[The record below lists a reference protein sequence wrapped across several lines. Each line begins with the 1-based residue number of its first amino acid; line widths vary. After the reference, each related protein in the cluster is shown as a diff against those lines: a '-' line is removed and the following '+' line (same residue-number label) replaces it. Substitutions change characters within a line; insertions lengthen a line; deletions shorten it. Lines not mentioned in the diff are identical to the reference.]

1 MNKDNYTD
9 KKFLCYK
16 VSGKNLILEGFSTN
30 EERLFFLEQNPGFQ
44 SIDAL
49 IIGIPNEAA

>member
-16 VSGKNLILEGFSTN
+16 VSGKNLIIEGFSTN
-30 EERLFFLEQNPGFQ
+30 EERSLFLENNQEFQ
-44 SIDAL
+44 AIDAL
-49 IIGIPNEAA
+49 VIGIPNEAA